1 MPPDWS
7 MMSVGDVVSD
17 AQYGM
22 NVPSVQ
28 DGGIPI
34 VGMKDIR
41 DGRVLFHNLARAVI
55 TDSELQ
61 AYRLNRG
68 DLLINRTNSLDQV
81 GKVGIV
87 DSDREIVFASYLVRL
102 VVDRSKIEPE
112 FLNLWLN
119 SNIAQR
125 TIKRIATPAVGQANL
140 NPTEFQKYCLVP
152 LPPKT
157 EQRRITDLF
166 RTWGEAI
173 EKTER
178 LKILALTRFG
188 GTQQRLFG
196 DTVMKA
202 EGWTTSSLA
211 RIADRVRR
219 KSDGAEHPIMTIS
232 GKSGFLR
239 QDEKFSRFMAGKS
252 VENYTLLNEGEFA
265 YNKGNSKTYPQ
276 GCIYRLE
283 QKTALVPHVY
293 ISFRLHTSLNS
304 DFYAH
309 LFESGFLNRQL
320 ARLINSG
327 VRNDGLLNLNIDEFF
342 GCEVPVPPLDQQC
355 RIANLFEIAKRELT
369 ILEGQLRRLQRQKRG
384 LMQKVLTG
392 EWRVPL
398 RDGDVETFAERAA
411 AEATP

>member
-1 MPPDWS
+1 
-7 MMSVGDVVSD
+7 
-17 AQYGM
+17 
-22 NVPSVQ
+22 
-28 DGGIPI
+28 
-34 VGMKDIR
+34 MKDIR
-41 DGRVLFHNLARAVI
+41 DGRVLLHNIATTVV

-61 AYRLNRG
+61 AYRLHRG

-87 DSDREIVFASYLVRL
+87 DADREIVFASYLVRL

-157 EQRRITDLF
+157 EQRRITELF
-166 RTWGEAI
+166 RTWDEAI

-178 LKILALTRFG
+178 LNALALTRFRG
-188 GTQQRLFG
+188 AQQRLFG
-196 DTVMKA
+196 DTAMKG

-219 KSDGAEHPIMTIS
+219 KSDGAKHPIMTIS

-239 QDEKFSRFMAGKS
+239 QDEKFSRFMAGES

-276 GCIYRLE
+276 GCVYRLE

-293 ISFRLHTSLNS
+293 ISFRLHSGLNS

-309 LFESGFLNRQL
+309 LFQSGFLNRQL

-327 VRNDGLLNLNIDEFF
+327 VRNDGLLNLNIDDFF
-342 GCEVPVPPLDQQC
+342 GCAVPVPPLDQQG

-369 ILEGQLRRLQRQKRG
+369 ILEGQIRRLRCQKRG
-384 LMQKVLTG
+384 LMQKLLTG

-398 RDGDVETFAERAA
+398 HDRKVEQLAEGAV
-411 AEATP
+411 EEITP